1 MAEFRDAVN
10 RCEGGSKP
18 RTPSPRIW
26 LGAGAMTLGVGA
38 AILGGAATAAADTTA
53 GHASSSSNSASSSA
67 GSASS
72 SSAAPSAKGS
82 SSTKAT
88 SRRNHPSSTGS
99 AAARPRK
106 ANPARDI
113 DAAAAVSPA
122 TGQVRESSAATTVPA
137 AVQSATASITEPAPT
152 AARRA
157 LAAATPALPTP
168 NQILRDLQQFVYNVQ
183 VTVTNQVNGIRE
195 SLQVLGSDLASSL
208 GFSREVITLPLPFGN
223 PTLNKQFFVP
233 AQAYVTSSITTIA
246 MAYAQLT
253 GTAPNFDEFFDLA
266 KITPSVASPGKMM
279 YVGPSNFVQ
288 FADSFELLQD
298 KNVRV
303 IIRSYSTDQWSLAF
317 NALANGLQDPTKVM
331 IATINGPIDGRDT
344 PNGKTVIVIG
354 IDNADGTVTINDPTR
369 ADDGQALTMTTD
381 EFKAAWG
388 AWSYQLVTA
397 QLASSPSTPPPPP
410 STTRVVWSLPTSQQF
425 FGGLSQALINQLDV
439 AQDNLANLSFDL
451 ARVLGVARP
460 DVPPPPT
467 PADNQYGNY
476 AANFPFWTSQP
487 YFYERGFK
495 GTCTLMA
502 SAAAI
507 SQLKGITAPEDIR
520 ALAQQLVDRAIESP
534 SGVYYGKK
542 MYNPTVGGVSF
553 RDAVTLLNENG
564 VNADYTKYLKGQDE
578 VAKQAMFTALQQG
591 QAVIVAANADV
602 MWNAYQRRYF
612 NRSPANVEAAT
623 ADHAL
628 LVISVD
634 LSRNMIYVNDSSVQN
649 GQGFPMPLDDFMKAW
664 KTGGYEMITAELQ
677 ST

>member
-1 MAEFRDAVN
+1 MTDNRDQFDRHDGVDS
-10 RCEGGSKP
+10 R
-18 RTPSPRIW
+18 RTPNSRIW
-26 LGAGAMTLGVGA
+26 LSAGALTLGMGA
-38 AILGGAATAAADTTA
+38 AMIGGTAVAAAET
-53 GHASSSSNSASSSA
+53 GSNHGPSSASSSA
-67 GSASS
+67 SS
-72 SSAAPSAKGS
+72 SSGS
-82 SSTKAT
+82 GASTRPTGTA
-88 SRRNHPSSTGS
+88 GS
-99 AAARPRK
+99 ARKTSAR
-106 ANPARDI
+106 
-113 DAAAAVSPA
+113 
-122 TGQVRESSAATTVPA
+122 SAATKPKRARKTE
-137 AVQSATASITEPAPT
+137 ATATADITTASTTQSQAGENFAITTPS

-157 LAAATPALPTP
+157 IAAATPALPTP
-168 NQILRDLQQFVYNVQ
+168 NQILKDLQQFVYNVQ
-183 VTVTNQVNGIRE
+183 LTVTNQVNGIRNGIE
-195 SLQVLGSDLASSL
+195 VLGSDLASSL

-233 AQAYVTSSITTIA
+233 AQAYVTSAITTVA
-246 MAYAQLT
+246 MAYAQLS
-253 GTAPNFDEFFDLA
+253 GTAPDFQEFFDLA
-266 KITPSVASPGKMM
+266 KITPSVSNPGKMM

-303 IIRSYSTDQWSLAF
+303 IIRKYSKDQWSLAF
-317 NALANGLQDPTKVM
+317 NALTNGLQDPTKVM

-354 IDNADGTVTINDPTR
+354 VNNVDGTVTINDPTR
-369 ADDGQALTMTTD
+369 AADGQALTMTAD

-451 ARVLGVARP
+451 ARVLGVAQP

-467 PADNQYGNY
+467 PADNQYGDY
-476 AANFPFWTSQP
+476 AANYPYWTSQP
-487 YFYERGFK
+487 DFYSRGFK

-520 ALAQQLVDRAIESP
+520 ALAQTLVDRAIESP
-534 SGVYYGKK
+534 SGAKYGKN
-542 MYNPTVGGVSF
+542 MYYPTVGGVSF
-553 RDAVTLLNENG
+553 LDAVTLLNENG

-612 NRSPANVEAAT
+612 NRSPANIEAAT

-649 GQGFPMPLDDFMKAW
+649 GQGFPMRLDDFMNAW

-677 ST
+677 AS